1 MDRRPLDVAL
11 IAIYFAAFSSVLV
24 WLIVYQLLAH
34 RIHMPWQDKIVL
46 LPFTL
51 LIAIIPATIA
61 LGLWVMDIAARLAAI
76 ILAVIHAGTE
86 VALLSHPLIPS
97 RPFTVFRIVLDG
109 VIIICLCR
117 PGVRKAFQWQP
128 VGFSLRGNRT
138 F

>member
-11 IAIYFAAFSSVLV
+11 IAIYFAGFSSVLV

-61 LGLWVMDIAARLAAI
+61 LGLWVMDNAARLAAFRGDGP
-76 ILAVIHAGTE
+76 VPNNPVVSRY
-86 VALLSHPLIPS
+86 VA
-97 RPFTVFRIVLDG
+97 
-109 VIIICLCR
+109 
-117 PGVRKAFQWQP
+117 AAA
-128 VGFSLRGNRT
+128 
-138 F
+138 